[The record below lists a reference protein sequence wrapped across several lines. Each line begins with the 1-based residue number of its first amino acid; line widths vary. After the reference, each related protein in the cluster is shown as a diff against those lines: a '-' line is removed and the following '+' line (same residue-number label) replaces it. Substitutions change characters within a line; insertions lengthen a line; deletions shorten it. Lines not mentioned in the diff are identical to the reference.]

1 MAYEQTF
8 DDVATGTAA
17 DGTVDTLNTYL
28 RGELSAVETYRQ
40 AIEKVDDQFL
50 RASLQELSASH
61 QQRVT
66 LLRSRIE
73 QLGGEPSTSSGA
85 WGGFAKLIE
94 GGAKIFGVKAAV
106 AALEEGEDHGL
117 KMYRDDLE
125 DKDASLQAFVLN
137 ELLPAQQRSHDE
149 MSNLK
154 HSVH

>member
-8 DDVATGTAA
+8 DDVVTGNAA
-17 DGTVDTLNTYL
+17 DATVETLNTYL

-40 AIEKVDDQFL
+40 AVAKVEDEFL
-50 RASLQELSASH
+50 RASLRELQVSH
-61 QQRVT
+61 EQRVS
-66 LLRSRIE
+66 LLRARIE
-73 QLGGEPSTSSGA
+73 QLGGEPAKSSGA
-85 WGGFAKLIE
+85 WGGFAKLVE
-94 GGAKIFGVKAAV
+94 GGAKIFGVKPAL

-137 ELLPAQQRSHDE
+137 ELLPEQQRSHDE